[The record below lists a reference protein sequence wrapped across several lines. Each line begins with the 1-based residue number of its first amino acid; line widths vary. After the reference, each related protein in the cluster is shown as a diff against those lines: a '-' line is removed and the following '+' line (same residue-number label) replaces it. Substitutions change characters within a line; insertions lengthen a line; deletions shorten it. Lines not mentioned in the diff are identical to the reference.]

1 MRLLGKAA
9 FPAALFTALAVV
21 VANATSIR
29 RMSIGEIGRRADIIV
44 VGTVAGITP
53 RLATAP
59 GGKTRIFTDYDL
71 VDIATW
77 KGSVDTRNLVVSIA
91 GGTLHGRTLG
101 VEGAPVL
108 VEGRRY
114 LLFLGA
120 KEPLCPI
127 LGWGQGLFP
136 LQEGPGG
143 SLFVL
148 NGDGLPVTSA
158 AGGEIATGG
167 PAMRLEEFLADLD
180 RAGVR
185 AAPRASREK
194 PR

>member
-1 MRLLGKAA
+1 MRHLVKAA
-9 FPAALFTALAVV
+9 ASAAVFSALAVV
-21 VANATSIR
+21 GADATSIR
-29 RMSIGEIGRRADIIV
+29 KMTIGEIGRRADVIV
-44 VGTVAGITP
+44 IATVEGVST

-59 GGKTRIFTDYDL
+59 GGKTRIFTDYELADL
-71 VDIATW
+71 STW
-77 KGSVDTRNLVVSIA
+77 KGSVETRNLVLSVV
-91 GGTLHGRTLG
+91 GGTLHGRSLG

-108 VEGRRY
+108 EEGRRY

-136 LQEGPGG
+136 LQDLPGG
-143 SLFVL
+143 GVIVL
-148 NGDGLPVTSA
+148 DEYGRAVSSA
-158 AGGEIATGG
+158 AGGEVATGG
-167 PAMRLEEFLADLD
+167 PALRLEEFLADLD

-185 AAPRASREK
+185 AAPAVSPEK